1 MLEGYESL
9 RNAAAWIDLSAR
21 GEISAAGRDRAKF
34 LHNITSNHIKQ
45 LAPGRGCYAFLLNP
59 QGRIQ
64 ADVNVFCL
72 PDRFLLDTEPEARE
86 RVLQHM
92 RRYIIG
98 DQVALEEAPLIALNL
113 EGPGA
118 AAMLAGLQAPVPEA
132 DYAHA
137 AWEDGLVARASATGL
152 AGFRLFVPAARKA
165 EIIAR
170 LEAAGAREASPEA
183 WRTVRI
189 EEGRPRYGEDIT
201 DANLPQETRQLHG
214 VHFSK
219 GCYLGQ
225 EIVERIRARGHVNRL
240 LVKLEMVGETPPAPG
255 AKLTAGGEEAGHV
268 TSAAFSPAR
277 QAVAALGYAR
287 AAHAEAGARLECEG
301 REAVVLP
308 S

>member
-1 MLEGYESL
+1 MTDGYESL
-9 RNAAAWIDLSAR
+9 RNSAAWIDLSAR
-21 GEISAAGRDRAKF
+21 GEIFATGRDRVRF
-34 LHNITSNHIKQ
+34 LHNLTSNHIKQ
-45 LAPGRGCYAFLLNP
+45 LTPGRGCYAFALNP

-64 ADVNVFCL
+64 ADVNIFCL
-72 PDRFLLDTEPEARE
+72 PDRFLLDTEPETRE
-86 RVLQHM
+86 RVTQHM
-92 RRYIIG
+92 RRYIVA
-98 DQVALEEAPLIALNL
+98 DQVTFEEAPLAALGL
-113 EGPGA
+113 EGPRA
-118 AAMLAGLQAPVPEA
+118 AEVLAGLQAPVPEA

-137 AWEDGLVARASATGL
+137 AWEDAVVARVSATGL

-165 EIIAR
+165 EFIQR
-170 LEAAGAREASPEA
+170 LGVPEASAEA

-214 VHFSK
+214 VHFTK

-240 LVKLEMVGETPPAPG
+240 LVKLQITGEAPPAPG
-255 AKLTAGGEEAGHV
+255 AKLTAGGEDAGAI

-277 QAVAALGYAR
+277 QAMAALGYVR
-287 AAHAEAGARLECEG
+287 AQHAEAGARLECEG